1 MFSPRAICRI
11 IERILFFQEFL
22 RCIIDGADLLG
33 LAFVLSQI
41 PGKSHS
47 KLITAG
53 LGWATAEVILSRGLL
68 LWVGARGAEFS
79 WIYIQKCLDSNI
91 ALVKSNLI
99 ITIKATETLIFHVFV
114 ITDSAFNNC
123 YIDMAIHSA

>member
-1 MFSPRAICRI
+1 MAW
-11 IERILFFQEFL
+11 ILQEFL
-22 RCIIDGADLLG
+22 RCVIDGADLLG

-41 PGKSHS
+41 PGKGHS

-91 ALVKSNLI
+91 SLVCILHLKI
-99 ITIKATETLIFHVFV
+99 ISVCSRCAVDGKEEFSGLNDCSRVEKLDFIRFLFLLFI
-114 ITDSAFNNC
+114 AF
-123 YIDMAIHSA
+123 